1 MRWGDS
7 RVTMDGPVL
16 EELVMPSIIIVA
28 GSNEGDYYPL
38 GKRTMVAGRD
48 EAVPIQIVDELVSR
62 KHLQIR
68 FEQSDSRYRALDM
81 KSANGVFVNG
91 RKIASETVLEDGD
104 IIQIGNSK
112 LMYTNK
118 DFPDRES
125 AMAHYH
131 KQGERGKSTLIR

>member
-1 MRWGDS
+1 
-7 RVTMDGPVL
+7 
-16 EELVMPSIIIVA
+16 MPSIIIVA

-68 FEQSDSRYRALDM
+68 LEQSDGRYRALDM

-91 RKIASETVLEDGD
+91 RQIASETVLEDGD
-104 IIQIGNSK
+104 MIQIGNSK
-112 LMYTNK
+112 LMFTNQ

-131 KQGERGKSTLIR
+131 QQGERGKSTLIR

>member
-1 MRWGDS
+1 
-7 RVTMDGPVL
+7 
-16 EELVMPSIIIVA
+16 MPSIIIVA

-68 FEQSDSRYRALDM
+68 FDQGDSRYRALDM

-91 RKIASETVLEDGD
+91 RQITSETVLEDGD
-104 IIQIGNSK
+104 MIQIGNSK
-112 LMYTNK
+112 LMFTNQ

-125 AMAHYH
+125 AMAHYK

>member
-1 MRWGDS
+1 
-7 RVTMDGPVL
+7 
-16 EELVMPSIIIVA
+16 MPSIIIVS

-68 FEQSDSRYRALDM
+68 LEQSDGRYRALDM

-91 RKIASETVLEDGD
+91 RQIASESVLEDGD
-104 IIQIGNSK
+104 MIQIGNSK
-112 LMYTNK
+112 LMFTNQ

-131 KQGERGKSTLIR
+131 QQGERGKSTLIR

>member
-1 MRWGDS
+1 
-7 RVTMDGPVL
+7 
-16 EELVMPSIIIVA
+16 MPSIIVVA

-68 FEQSDSRYRALDM
+68 LEQSDSRYRALDM

-91 RKIASETVLEDGD
+91 RQIADETVLEDGD
-104 IIQIGNSK
+104 MIQIGNSK
-112 LMYTNK
+112 LMFTNQ

>member
-1 MRWGDS
+1 
-7 RVTMDGPVL
+7 
-16 EELVMPSIIIVA
+16 

-68 FEQSDSRYRALDM
+68 LEQSDGRYRALDM

-91 RKIASETVLEDGD
+91 RQIASETVLEDGD
-104 IIQIGNSK
+104 MIQIGNSK
-112 LMYTNK
+112 LMFTNQ

-131 KQGERGKSTLIR
+131 QQGERGKSTLIR